1 MAEITGFTWLY
12 WALMTAYGITV
23 LSVIVVILSENRA
36 PVKSLAWVTVLLL
49 LPAVGLLLYF
59 FFGRNI
65 STKRVISRRNL
76 RRLKRRESLRRP
88 DFNHLHLSPESIQQ
102 VRLTHALTGARFYHG
117 NRALTYAEGAD
128 KFNALLADIASAR
141 HYIHMQYYIIADD
154 VIGRRVQQ
162 ALIAR
167 AREGVKVRIIFD
179 HVGSY
184 GTSSRFFREMREA
197 GIEVAPF
204 FKVVFPLFATRL
216 NWRNHRKIV
225 IIDGT
230 VGYIGGMN
238 IADRYV
244 TGGKAGHWRDLH
256 LRVTGPAVASLQFAF
271 AVDWNFMGNDLLD
284 ETVAPGK
291 PTTAHGDRG
300 GEKTGEDPVLGMQL
314 ITSGP
319 TSHWSNVGMVFMK
332 AIANAKRRVFIMT
345 PYFIPDES
353 LLRALQAASLAKV
366 DVRIMMPR
374 RPDSRMLRY
383 ASSSYVA
390 ECLRAGIKVYLY
402 EKGMFHS
409 KALIIDDE
417 LSTVG
422 STNFD
427 FRSFD
432 HNFEANMFIY
442 SREYNAWLTEQFKA
456 DMADSTRVNPEQWR
470 ARPRPQKILESL
482 TRLLAPIL

>member
-1 MAEITGFTWLY
+1 METITGFTWLY
-12 WALMTAYGITV
+12 WTLMTAYGVTV
-23 LSVIVVILSENRA
+23 LSVVVVILSENRA

-88 DFNHLHLSPESIQQ
+88 DFSRLTLTPESIQQ
-102 VRLTHALTGARFYHG
+102 VRLTHSLTGARFYHG
-117 NRALTYAEGAD
+117 NRATTFTEGGE
-128 KFNALLADIASAR
+128 KFKSLLADIASAR

-154 VIGRRVQQ
+154 EIGRKVQQ
-162 ALIAR
+162 ALIERAR
-167 AREGVKVRIIFD
+167 AGVKVRVIFD

-184 GTSSRFFREMREA
+184 TTSSRFFREMREA
-197 GIEVAPF
+197 GIEVEPF
-204 FKVVFPLFATRL
+204 FKVVFPVFATRI

-225 IIDGT
+225 IIDGR

-256 LRVTGPAVASLQFAF
+256 LRVTGPAVGALQFAF
-271 AVDWNFMGNDLLD
+271 AVDWNFMGKALL
-284 ETVAPGK
+284 EEHVEPPKHKEEGAAGGAA
-291 PTTAHGDRG
+291 TAI
-300 GEKTGEDPVLGMQL
+300 PPMGMQL

-319 TSHWSNVGMVFMK
+319 TSHWSNVGMVFLK

-345 PYFIPDES
+345 PYFLPDES
-353 LLRALQAASLAKV
+353 LMRALQAAALSKV
-366 DVRIMMPR
+366 DVRLMMPS
-374 RPDSRMLRY
+374 RPDSVMLRY
-383 ASSSYVA
+383 ASASYVA
-390 ECLRAGIKVYLY
+390 ECLRAGIKVYFY

-442 SREYNAWLTEQFKA
+442 SREYNAWITEQFKA
-456 DMADSTRVNPEQWR
+456 DMADSTRINPEQWR
-470 ARPRPQKILESL
+470 NRPRRQKIVESL
-482 TRLLAPIL
+482 VRLLAPIL